1 MKEQKKSSWGA
12 VLVSFFK
19 ELFLNFQG
27 PGHLYYEEN
36 LTHEGKRRKN
46 AIWRTVMLVQAVAAA
61 LLPFA
66 IWNMIVPD
74 VLWGKIFVVVG
85 CEGFAVFSGIVGIN
99 IVKDEMEEDRLKI
112 GKYKIIPKGSISL
125 FKETDFDITQ
135 TDYSYTVLTSKRP
148 LKWLY
153 KKFYVIVYARHGK
166 VKKIELFPADKRY
179 FMEHKTEKDT
189 VLAKLQKENN
199 RFLRIRLGVPDK
211 KSITGVEY
219 YYDWGQIQS
228 FCDNHLG
235 RAGIVIMF

>member
-166 VKKIELFPADKRY
+166 VKKIELFPIDKRY

-199 RFLRIRLGVPDK
+199 RFLRIRLGVPNK
-211 KSITGVEY
+211 KKITGVEY

>member
-46 AIWRTVMLVQAVAAA
+46 AIWRNVMLVQAVAAA

-166 VKKIELFPADKRY
+166 VKKIELFPVDKRY
-179 FMEHKTEKDT
+179 VMEHKTEKDT
-189 VLAKLQKENN
+189 VLAKLQKGNS
-199 RFLRIRLGVPDK
+199 RFLRIRLGVPNK

>member
-153 KKFYVIVYARHGK
+153 KKFYTIVYARHGK
-166 VKKIELFPADKRY
+166 VKKIELFPVDKRY

-189 VLAKLQKENN
+189 VLAKLQKENS
-199 RFLRIRLGVPDK
+199 RFLRIRLGVPNK

>member
-46 AIWRTVMLVQAVAAA
+46 AIWRNVMLVQAVAAA

-99 IVKDEMEEDRLKI
+99 MVKDEMEEDRLKI

-166 VKKIELFPADKRY
+166 VKKIELIRADKKYSMRY
-179 FMEHKTEKDT
+179 ETMNDT
-189 VLAKLQKENN
+189 VLEKLQKENN
-199 RFLRIRLGVPDK
+199 RFLRIRLGAPSK
-211 KSITGVEY
+211 KIITGAEY
-219 YYDWGQIQS
+219 YYEWGQIQS

>member
-46 AIWRTVMLVQAVAAA
+46 AIWRNVMLVQAVAVA

-125 FKETDFDITQ
+125 FKETDFDIIQ

-153 KKFYVIVYARHGK
+153 KKFYTIVYARHGK

-189 VLAKLQKENN
+189 VLAKLQKENS
-199 RFLRIRLGVPDK
+199 RFLRIRLGVPNK

>member
-46 AIWRTVMLVQAVAAA
+46 AIWRNVMLVQAVAAA

-153 KKFYVIVYARHGK
+153 KKFYTIVYARHGK
-166 VKKIELFPADKRY
+166 VKKIELFPVDKRY

-199 RFLRIRLGVPDK
+199 RFLRIRLGVPNK

>member
-46 AIWRTVMLVQAVAAA
+46 AIWRNVMLVQAVAAA

-166 VKKIELFPADKRY
+166 VKKIELFLADKRY

-189 VLAKLQKENN
+189 VLAKLQKENS
-199 RFLRIRLGVPDK
+199 RFLRIRLGVPNK

>member
-74 VLWGKIFVVVG
+74 VLWGKLFIVVG

-166 VKKIELFPADKRY
+166 VKKIELFPIDKRY
-179 FMEHKTEKDT
+179 FMEHKIEKDT
-189 VLAKLQKENN
+189 VLARLQKENN
-199 RFLRIRLGVPDK
+199 RFLRIRLGVPNK

>member
-46 AIWRTVMLVQAVAAA
+46 AIWRNVMLVQAVAAA

-153 KKFYVIVYARHGK
+153 KKFYTIVYARHGK
-166 VKKIELFPADKRY
+166 VKKIELFPVDKRY

-189 VLAKLQKENN
+189 VLAKLQKENS
-199 RFLRIRLGVPDK
+199 RFLRIRLGVPNK

>member
-46 AIWRTVMLVQAVAAA
+46 AIWRNVMLVQAVAAA

-112 GKYKIIPKGSISL
+112 GKYKIIPKGSISF

-166 VKKIELFPADKRY
+166 VKKIELFPVDKRY

-199 RFLRIRLGVPDK
+199 RFLRIRLGVPNK

>member
-46 AIWRTVMLVQAVAAA
+46 AIWRTVMLVQAVASA

-199 RFLRIRLGVPDK
+199 RFLRIRLGVPNK
-211 KSITGVEY
+211 KKITGVEY

>member
-46 AIWRTVMLVQAVAAA
+46 TIWKTVMLVQAVAAA
-61 LLPFA
+61 LLPFT

-125 FKETDFDITQ
+125 FKETDFDISQ

-153 KKFYVIVYARHGK
+153 KKFYTIVYARHGK

-199 RFLRIRLGVPDK
+199 RFLRIRLGVPNK
-211 KSITGVEY
+211 KKITGVEY

>member
-46 AIWRTVMLVQAVAAA
+46 AIWRNVMLVQAVAAA

-179 FMEHKTEKDT
+179 FMEHKIEKDT

-199 RFLRIRLGVPDK
+199 RFLRIRLGVPNK
-211 KSITGVEY
+211 KKITGVEY

>member
-99 IVKDEMEEDRLKI
+99 MVKDEMEEDRLKI

-166 VKKIELFPADKRY
+166 VKKIELFPIDKRY
-179 FMEHKTEKDT
+179 FMEHKIEKDT

-199 RFLRIRLGVPDK
+199 RFLRIRLGVPNK
-211 KSITGVEY
+211 KKITGVEY

>member
-166 VKKIELFPADKRY
+166 VKKIELFPIDKRY
-179 FMEHKTEKDT
+179 FMEHKIEKDT
-189 VLAKLQKENN
+189 VLAKLQKENS
-199 RFLRIRLGVPDK
+199 RFLRIRLGVPNK
-211 KSITGVEY
+211 KKITGVEY

>member
-46 AIWRTVMLVQAVAAA
+46 AIWRNVMLVQAVAAA

-166 VKKIELFPADKRY
+166 VKKIELFTADKRY

-189 VLAKLQKENN
+189 VLAKLQKGNS
-199 RFLRIRLGVPDK
+199 RFLRIRLGVPNK

>member
-46 AIWRTVMLVQAVAAA
+46 AIWRNVMLVQAVAAA

-99 IVKDEMEEDRLKI
+99 MVKDEMEEDRLKI

-166 VKKIELFPADKRY
+166 VKKIELFPVDKRY

-189 VLAKLQKENN
+189 VLARLQKGNS
-199 RFLRIRLGVPDK
+199 RFLRIRLGVPNK
-211 KSITGVEY
+211 KKITGVEY

>member
-46 AIWRTVMLVQAVAAA
+46 AIWRNVMLVQAVAAA

-166 VKKIELFPADKRY
+166 VKKIELFPIDKRY
-179 FMEHKTEKDT
+179 FMEHKIEKDT

-199 RFLRIRLGVPDK
+199 RFLRIRLGVPNK
-211 KSITGVEY
+211 KKITGVEY

>member
-46 AIWRTVMLVQAVAAA
+46 AIWRNVMLVQAVAAA

-166 VKKIELFPADKRY
+166 VKKIELFPVDKRY
-179 FMEHKTEKDT
+179 VMEHKTEKDT
-189 VLAKLQKENN
+189 VLAKLQKGNS
-199 RFLRIRLGVPDK
+199 RFLRIRLGVPNK
-211 KSITGVEY
+211 KKITGVEY

>member
-46 AIWRTVMLVQAVAAA
+46 AIWRNVMLVQAVAAA

-166 VKKIELFPADKRY
+166 VKKIELFPVDKRY

-189 VLAKLQKENN
+189 VLAKLQKENS
-199 RFLRIRLGVPDK
+199 RFLRMRLGVPNK

>member
-19 ELFLNFQG
+19 EIFLNFQG
-27 PGHLYYEEN
+27 PGHLDYEET

-46 AIWRTVMLVQAVAAA
+46 AIWRTIMLVQAAAAA

-74 VLWGKIFVVVG
+74 VLWGKIFIVVG

-99 IVKDEMEEDRLKI
+99 MVKDEMEEDRLKI

-166 VKKIELFPADKRY
+166 VKKIELFTADKRY

-189 VLAKLQKENN
+189 VLVKLQKENN
-199 RFLRIRLGVPDK
+199 RFLRIRLGVPNK

-228 FCDNHLG
+228 FYDNHLG

>member
-99 IVKDEMEEDRLKI
+99 MVKDEMEEDRLKI

-153 KKFYVIVYARHGK
+153 KKFYTIVYARHGK
-166 VKKIELFPADKRY
+166 VKKIELFPVDKRY
-179 FMEHKTEKDT
+179 FMEHKIEKDT
-189 VLAKLQKENN
+189 VLARLQKENN
-199 RFLRIRLGVPDK
+199 RFLRIRLGVPNK

>member
-19 ELFLNFQG
+19 EIFLNFQG
-27 PGHLYYEEN
+27 PGHLDYEET

-46 AIWRTVMLVQAVAAA
+46 AIWRNVMLVQAVAAA

-166 VKKIELFPADKRY
+166 VKKIELFPVDKRY
-179 FMEHKTEKDT
+179 VMEHKTEKDT
-189 VLAKLQKENN
+189 VLAKLQKGNS
-199 RFLRIRLGVPDK
+199 RFLRIRLGVPNK

>member
-46 AIWRTVMLVQAVAAA
+46 AIWRTVMLVQAVASA

-189 VLAKLQKENN
+189 VLAKVQKENN
-199 RFLRIRLGVPDK
+199 RFLRIRLGVPNK

>member
-46 AIWRTVMLVQAVAAA
+46 AIWRNVMLVQAVAAA

-166 VKKIELFPADKRY
+166 VKKIELFPVDKRY

-189 VLAKLQKENN
+189 VLARLQKGNS
-199 RFLRIRLGVPDK
+199 RFLRIRLGVPNK
-211 KSITGVEY
+211 KKITGVEY

>member
-12 VLVSFFK
+12 VLVSFLK

-46 AIWRTVMLVQAVAAA
+46 AIWRTVMLVQAVASA

-199 RFLRIRLGVPDK
+199 RFLRIRLGVPNK
-211 KSITGVEY
+211 KKITGVEY

>member
-1 MKEQKKSSWGA
+1 MKEQKKSSWEA

-46 AIWRTVMLVQAVAAA
+46 AIWRTVMLVQAVASA

-199 RFLRIRLGVPDK
+199 RFLRIRLGVPNK
-211 KSITGVEY
+211 KKITGVEY

>member
-46 AIWRTVMLVQAVAAA
+46 AIWRNVMLVQAVAAA

-99 IVKDEMEEDRLKI
+99 IGKDEMEEDRLKI

-179 FMEHKTEKDT
+179 VMEHKTEKDT
-189 VLAKLQKENN
+189 VLARLQKENS
-199 RFLRIRLGVPDK
+199 RFLRIRLGVPNK

>member
-46 AIWRTVMLVQAVAAA
+46 AIWRNVMLVQAVAAA

-153 KKFYVIVYARHGK
+153 KKFYTIVYARHGK
-166 VKKIELFPADKRY
+166 VKKIELFPVDKRY

-189 VLAKLQKENN
+189 VLARLQKENN
-199 RFLRIRLGVPDK
+199 RFLRIRLGVPNK
-211 KSITGVEY
+211 KKITGVEY

>member
-46 AIWRTVMLVQAVAAA
+46 AIWRTVMLVQAVASA

-189 VLAKLQKENN
+189 VLAKLQKENS
-199 RFLRIRLGVPDK
+199 RFLRIRLGVPNK

>member
-112 GKYKIIPKGSISL
+112 GKYKISPKGSISL

-179 FMEHKTEKDT
+179 VMEHKTEKDT
-189 VLAKLQKENN
+189 VLARLQKENS
-199 RFLRIRLGVPDK
+199 RFLRIRLGVPNK

>member
-12 VLVSFFK
+12 VRVSFFK

-46 AIWRTVMLVQAVAAA
+46 AIWRNVMLVQAVAAA

-166 VKKIELFPADKRY
+166 VKKIELFPVDKRY
-179 FMEHKTEKDT
+179 VMEHKTEKDT
-189 VLAKLQKENN
+189 VLAKLQKGNS
-199 RFLRIRLGVPDK
+199 RFLRIRLGVPNK

>member
-46 AIWRTVMLVQAVAAA
+46 AIWRNVMLVQAVAAA
-61 LLPFA
+61 LFPFA

-166 VKKIELFPADKRY
+166 VKKIELFPVDKRY

-189 VLAKLQKENN
+189 VLARLQKGNS
-199 RFLRIRLGVPDK
+199 RFLRIRLGVPNK
-211 KSITGVEY
+211 KKITGVEY

>member
-46 AIWRTVMLVQAVAAA
+46 AIWRNVMLVQAVAAA

-166 VKKIELFPADKRY
+166 VKKIELFLADKRY

-189 VLAKLQKENN
+189 VLAKLQKENS
-199 RFLRIRLGVPDK
+199 RFLRIHLGVPNK

>member
-166 VKKIELFPADKRY
+166 VKKIELFPIDKRY
-179 FMEHKTEKDT
+179 FMEHKIEKDT

-199 RFLRIRLGVPDK
+199 RFLRIRLGVPNK
-211 KSITGVEY
+211 KKITGVEY